1 MAKEKLSAASTQPV
15 DLDNKPSED
24 LPLDDS
30 VTTETAQAAST
41 TEEPKS
47 TSTAPAEDEENAPP
61 RPPRPESP
69 ILKLQREMKEAFPD
83 VDEKTIYA
91 ILIAS
96 RGQQEYAFNAL
107 LYLSDPSYKPE
118 IALVE
123 QPVTTSVLGGTRG
136 NTGTGSGNTEDDER
150 LARELQK
157 EFEQE
162 ERMRRREYRRAQQH
176 HQHHQHQL
184 QDAQGNQDLE
194 IPDEFEQIKETF
206 AKGVED
212 ARSTING
219 WVSSLA
225 KKIDNK
231 KSDDDENDYG
241 NNGGQGNAVNSPKLF
256 GALGGSSVTGRTQGG
271 RQGGKARFD
280 EDPVILSSGVNLIS
294 LHNQEADDSEGPA
307 LPKRKE
313 SPGAPP
319 STKTSA
325 KPSKWQPLNSDVPV
339 NSDAFLVTDSD
350 DELESKK
357 EKK

>member
-15 DLDNKPSED
+15 DLDNKQLED
-24 LPLDDS
+24 LPLDD
-30 VTTETAQAAST
+30 TENAETPKEAAST
-41 TEEPKS
+41 A
-47 TSTAPAEDEENAPP
+47 TATDESKTTVPVTVSKEEDEENAPP
-61 RPPRPESP
+61 RPRRPESP

-83 VDEKTIYA
+83 VDEKTVYA

-96 RGQQEYAFNAL
+96 QGQQEPAFNAL

-118 IALVE
+118 ITLVE
-123 QPVTTSVLGGTRG
+123 PAAPPLPGRRG
-136 NTGTGSGNTEDDER
+136 PSGVGSTDDDER

-157 EFEQE
+157 QFEQE
-162 ERMRRREYRRAQQH
+162 ERRRRREYRRAQPQ
-176 HQHHQHQL
+176 QNTQG
-184 QDAQGNQDLE
+184 QDSE

-212 ARSTING
+212 ARTTING
-219 WVSSLA
+219 WVSSFA
-225 KKIDNK
+225 KKIDGK
-231 KSDDDENDYG
+231 RSDDEDDYG
-241 NNGGQGNAVNSPKLF
+241 NNGANSGNSPKLF
-256 GALGGSSVTGRTQGG
+256 GALGGSSVTGRSQG

-294 LHNQEADDSEGPA
+294 LHNQEKDDSEAPS

-313 SPGAPP
+313 SPGSVTSPV
-319 STKTSA
+319 SNTSA
-325 KPSKWQPLNSDVPV
+325 KPSKWQPLSSDVPV

-350 DELESKK
+350 DELDTKK